1 VRAAVVR
8 LSSQGV
14 RKAVAS
20 GPEVLRSISLVTG
33 ALALGERPKAFRH
46 RQEAAAELRTEIRL
60 TLRKDTTARSQRLGG
75 RAALGR
81 SSAACS
87 GWRSAAKRNSEWIAA
102 RRVLRLRALLPRS
115 CSRWSRNAPTSGAR

>member
-33 ALALGERPKAFRH
+33 ALAVGERPKAFR
-46 RQEAAAELRTEIRL
+46 LS
-60 TLRKDTTARSQRLGG
+60 RKPQLN
-75 RAALGR
+75 
-81 SSAACS
+81 S
-87 GWRSAAKRNSEWIAA
+87 GPRSA
-102 RRVLRLRALLPRS
+102 
-115 CSRWSRNAPTSGAR
+115 

>member
-33 ALALGERPKAFRH
+33 ALALEER
-46 RQEAAAELRTEIRL
+46 AE
-60 TLRKDTTARSQRLGG
+60 SVQ
-75 RAALGR
+75 
-81 SSAACS
+81 
-87 GWRSAAKRNSEWIAA
+87 
-102 RRVLRLRALLPRS
+102 
-115 CSRWSRNAPTSGAR
+115 APTGSRS

>member
-1 VRAAVVR
+1 MRAAVVR

-60 TLRKDTTARSQRLGG
+60 TLRKDTTARSQRMGG
-75 RAALGR
+75 MASTRAIKCGVF
-81 SSAACS
+81 

>member
-1 VRAAVVR
+1 MAEVTAAVVR

-75 RAALGR
+75 RA
-81 SSAACS
+81 ST
-87 GWRSAAKRNSEWIAA
+87 
-102 RRVLRLRALLPRS
+102 RAIKCGVFGMAERGE
-115 CSRWSRNAPTSGAR
+115 AEQ